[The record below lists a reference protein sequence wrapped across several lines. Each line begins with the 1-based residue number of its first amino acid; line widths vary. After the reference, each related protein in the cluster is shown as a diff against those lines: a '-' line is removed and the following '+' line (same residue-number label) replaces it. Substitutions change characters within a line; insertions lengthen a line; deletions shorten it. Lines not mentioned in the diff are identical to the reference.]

1 MAALVLVIDASDR
14 PGIVTT
20 VSSAFTDL
28 GGTRVAAEL
37 ARFGGRVAGLVLVE
51 VPDAEEAALREAM
64 AALGDGKDLR
74 VEVHRA
80 GRAPDL
86 ADLVHVEINGPDQP
100 GILGDVVKHFE
111 DLGVSVDSLRNVAY
125 DLPDSSGPFFGADMV
140 LEVPEGVTIDAI
152 RESITQVAEDITLD
166 VISEE

>member
-1 MAALVLVIDASDR
+1 MATLVLVIDAADR
-14 PGIVTT
+14 PGIVTR

-51 VPDAEEAALREAM
+51 VPDAQEAPLRAAM
-64 AALGDGKDLR
+64 AGLGDGTDLR
-74 VEVHRA
+74 VEVHSA

-86 ADLVHVEINGPDQP
+86 ADLVHVEINGPDRP
-100 GILGDVVKHFE
+100 GILGDVVKRVE

-125 DLPDSSGPFFGADMV
+125 DLPGGSGPFFGADMV
-140 LEVPEGVTIDAI
+140 LEVPGGVTIDAI
-152 RESITQVAEDITLD
+152 RESMTQVAEDITLD